1 MASHDSP
8 LHGHHPKTILIDP
21 LNSILEARENRALLK
36 SMIAANG
43 LCSISLTLNIPGYPK
58 SNPLINNFFRN
69 CLQDFNYFLKAN
81 LIVIPEQDALRGCD
95 AAGDYYFVPC
105 NPGNLSLS
113 IIKQYCEDFE
123 KNHPLGR
130 FIDAD
135 LNDWE
140 GNTISSG
147 KLKICFFC
155 LERPAIDCR
164 RENAHEPEELRA
176 FMFPKME
183 AYNRKQGE
191 DEIVRLLATY
201 ASKAILTEIALTPKP
216 GLVDKF
222 GNGSHRDMDFQMF
235 LDSTS
240 AILPWFERLVVKG
253 FEFDEGDLT
262 LALPVIRSIGLRMET
277 AMNDVTGNI
286 NTQKGIVFL
295 MSLSLFAAGQC
306 FSRNGKFDSEDFRE
320 IIRCICKDIVKKELV
335 DSATTL
341 KSNGSKVHL
350 QYGFGG
356 ARAEAESGFTTV
368 FNFGLPQL
376 TGIEAINDEV
386 LIKCFLAIASR
397 NGDTNILHRSG
408 PEILAKFQD
417 LCNTTLLDF
426 NDKNYYAVIDY
437 CKTCNISPGGS
448 ADLLAI
454 TIFVWSVINTNWEN
468 K

>member
-1 MASHDSP
+1 M
-8 LHGHHPKTILIDP
+8 
-21 LNSILEARENRALLK
+21 LK
-36 SMIAANG
+36 SRISANG
-43 LCSISLTLNIPGYPK
+43 LCTLSLTLNIPGYPK
-58 SNPLINNFFRN
+58 SNPLINKFFRN

-81 LIVIPEQDALRGCD
+81 LIVILEQDALQGCD

-105 NPGNLSLS
+105 HPSNLPIL

-147 KLKICFFC
+147 KLKTCFFC

-164 RENAHEPEELRA
+164 REKAHEPEELRA
-176 FMFPKME
+176 FMSPKME
-183 AYNRKQGE
+183 AYNQQQREG
-191 DEIVRLLATY
+191 EIVRLLATY

-222 GNGSHRDMDFQMF
+222 GNGSHGDMNFQMF

-240 AILPWFERLVVKG
+240 AILPWFERLVVAG
-253 FEFDEGDLT
+253 FEFNENDLN

-277 AMNDVTGNI
+277 AMNEATGNV
-286 NTQKGIVFL
+286 NTQKGIIFL
-295 MSLSLFAAGQC
+295 ISLSLFTAGLC

-356 ARAEAESGFTTV
+356 ARAEAESGFRTV
-368 FNFGLPQL
+368 FEFGLPHL
-376 TGIEAINDEV
+376 TEVSEINDQV
-386 LIKCFLAIASR
+386 LKKCFLAIAST

-408 PEILAKFQD
+408 PEILAKFQE
-417 LCNTTLLDF
+417 LCHTALEDF
-426 NDKNYYAVIDY
+426 NDKNYAAVIDH